1 MTVSKDLPVIAG
13 VEVPVDS
20 EGRYNLNTLHRA
32 HEALEGSEQPH
43 KRPSEWLKTKG
54 AQDFV
59 TAVKDQNADSISG
72 TKSVVYD
79 VLRIVNGGN
88 APGTFAHELIAVEYA
103 GWISPAF
110 RIKVN
115 QAFIDYRTGKLV
127 NPVQTLPPYQHAAVI
142 VPDFVKAAKAFGF
155 TGNQATLSANRAVL
169 RFTGINLLEAMG
181 QAALASP
188 DNQPLL
194 TSTDLAL
201 RLGIGKRE
209 ANPLLIDCG
218 FQTAHRDHKN
228 RLYYELTEEG
238 TKYGVLLDT
247 DKHHGSGTPV
257 RQIKWSA
264 AVLPTLEARLQVESE
279 QLTSAA

>member
-13 VEVPVDS
+13 VEVPVDA
-20 EGRYNLNTLHRA
+20 EGRYNLNALHRA
-32 HEALEGSEQPH
+32 HEAAEGSEQPN
-43 KRPSEWLKTKG
+43 KAP
-54 AQDFV
+54 AQWTRTQQAQEFIKEVSDMHIC
-59 TAVKDQNADSISG
+59 TSPIE
-72 TKSVVYD
+72 T
-79 VLRIVNGGN
+79 LRGGLGIQ
-88 APGTFAHELIAVEYA
+88 GTFAHELIAVEYA

-127 NPVQTLPPYQHAAVI
+127 NPVQILPPYQHAAVI
-142 VPDFVKAAKAFGF
+142 VPDFVKAAEAFGF
-155 TGNQATLSANRAVL
+155 TGNQAALSANRAVL
-169 RFTGINLLEAMG
+169 RFTGVNLLEAMG